1 MSSCC
6 MLMWFSFVSI
16 LWRFQRGDVLHTS
29 LGRSLHLPPAFRS
42 SPDSLSHNHSS
53 FDQLLHHTIGKDG
66 GQSSLFLISGWC
78 RQSKKG
84 GCRTLQSLQLWIWP
98 LLPHPLHANPGHL
111 HPVHLHLPHQ
121 LVHRQLGQ
129 PHPLPCPWILG
140 THPWPSRQC
149 HRYYFCIIFFSFP
162 SLLSAIAQPL
172 IPWLPYFR
180 R

>member
-1 MSSCC
+1 M
-6 MLMWFSFVSI
+6 FSTPVLAVAFISLQLFVALQI
-16 LWRFQRGDVLHTS
+16 
-29 LGRSLHLPPAFRS
+29 
-42 SPDSLSHNHSS
+42 
-53 FDQLLHHTIGKDG
+53 
-66 GQSSLFLISGWC
+66 LFLTITQVLTNCCITQLAKMADKAAS
-78 RQSKKG
+78 SSSVG
-84 GCRTLQSLQLWIWP
+84 GVVGQGKEVVELYKAYKQLWIWP

-172 IPWLPYFR
+172 IP
-180 R
+180 